1 MDLILIWIV
10 LSIVAAVFAGSKGR
24 SGFGWFLISCLL
36 SPLIGLLLL
45 AILPRQDYGPVV
57 VHNSLEDKLLEI
69 NALLEKGLL
78 NQEEYNSRRKAIIES
93 TDA

>member
-1 MDLILIWIV
+1 MDLFLVWIV
-10 LSIVAAVFAGSKGR
+10 LSIVAGVMASNRGR

-45 AILPRQDYGPVV
+45 AILPRQDFGAVV
-57 VHNSLEDKLLEI
+57 VHNSLEDRLLEV

-78 NQEEYNSRRKAIIES
+78 NQEEYNTRRKAIIEA
-93 TDA
+93 TDK